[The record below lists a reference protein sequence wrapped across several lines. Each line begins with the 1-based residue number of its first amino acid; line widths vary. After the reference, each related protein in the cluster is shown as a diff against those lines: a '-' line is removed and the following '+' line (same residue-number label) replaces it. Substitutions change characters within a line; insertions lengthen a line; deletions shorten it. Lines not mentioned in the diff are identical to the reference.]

1 VTKAGLDGLTDAG
14 VWWDDRSIERLT
26 VTQSR
31 LDKVG
36 NATYPGGAIVVDIEE
51 VQA

>member
-1 VTKAGLDGLTDAG
+1 M
-14 VWWDDRSIERLT
+14 IERLT

-31 LDKVG
+31 LDKAG

-51 VQA
+51 TSA